1 MGKVKFR
8 SRLLR
13 EAAKKG
19 RDAKREKHIGLYLA
33 LLFLVAF
40 VLGMLLWLFLVRY
53 VKPLG

>member
-13 EAAKKG
+13 EAGEQG
-19 RDAKREKHIGLYLA
+19 RNVKREKHIGLYLA

-40 VLGMLLWLFLVRY
+40 VLGMVLWLFLVRY

>member
-1 MGKVKFR
+1 MGKVKIR

-19 RDAKREKHIGLYLA
+19 REVKREKHLGLYLA
-33 LLFLVAF
+33 LLFLVAS
-40 VLGMLLWLFLVRY
+40 VLGMLVWLFLVRY

>member
-13 EAAKKG
+13 EAAEKG
-19 RDAKREKHIGLYLA
+19 RDVKREKDIGLYLA

-40 VLGMLLWLFLVRY
+40 VLGMVLWLFLVRY